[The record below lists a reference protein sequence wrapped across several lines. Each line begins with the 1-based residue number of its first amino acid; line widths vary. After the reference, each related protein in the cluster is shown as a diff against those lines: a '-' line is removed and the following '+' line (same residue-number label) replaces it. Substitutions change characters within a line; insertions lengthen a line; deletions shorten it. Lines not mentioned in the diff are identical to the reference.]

1 MRNLKTYF
9 NHKKEF
15 FYFKKIRYAQGIGD
29 VCAAILHSKLIGPI
43 TYLVTGDLEPCPRC
57 QNRRTALNLL
67 FPIPFWRLFFKNDDF
82 YNKSLNKNFE
92 KIAKENSF
100 VDKIT
105 EEPREILS
113 PSSIEKND
121 GLSIESNNETLIQQS
136 NNSDI
141 FKDYMLVSESRTE
154 HENLLLVN
162 RIYKKL

>member
-15 FYFKKIRYAQGIGD
+15 FYFKKIRYAQGVGD

-43 TYLVTGDLEPCPRC
+43 TYLVTGDLEPCPKC

-82 YNKSLNKNFE
+82 YNKSLNQDFE
-92 KIAKENSF
+92 KIKKETPIIE
-100 VDKIT
+100 KIT
-105 EEPREILS
+105 EKPREL
-113 PSSIEKND
+113 PSSSFIEKND
-121 GLSIESNNETLIQQS
+121 DILIESNNEPQIQSS
-136 NNSDI
+136 NNSDS
-141 FKDYMLVSESRTE
+141 FEDYMLVSESRTE

-162 RIYKKL
+162 RIYKKI